1 MLKVRCIAFVL
12 AASLL
17 TSCIALVVAGAAAAT
32 GLIVYDR
39 RSAFTMES
47 DARIFHVIQKAVV
60 PNPEFHDS
68 RIVIVSFNQV
78 VLLAGQTPT
87 ASLRVVAERIAQQ
100 TPNVRH
106 VYDEITVGSPISL
119 TQQSKDTL
127 ITGEVRSHILTKKG
141 LESGSIRIVTENGV
155 VYLMGIVTAEQ
166 ANLAVD
172 VARQIN
178 GVQKVVKVFQYI
190 S

>member
-1 MLKVRCIAFVL
+1 MDKIRCVVGL
-12 AASLL
+12 LLASLL
-17 TSCIALVVAGAAAAT
+17 TGCIAVVVAGAAA

-39 RSAFTMES
+39 RGAFAMES
-47 DARIFHVIQKAVV
+47 DARIFHVIQKAII
-60 PNPEFHDS
+60 PNPDFRDS

-78 VLLAGQTPT
+78 VLLVGQTPS
-87 ASLRVVAERIAQQ
+87 ASLRVVAERIAER

-106 VYDEITVGSPISL
+106 VYDEISVGSPIL
-119 TQQSKDTL
+119 LKQQSKDTL
-127 ITGEVRSHILTKKG
+127 ITAEIRSHLVTKKG

-166 ANLAVD
+166 ANLAVE

>member
-1 MLKVRCIAFVL
+1 MFKSRCVALILVACV
-12 AASLL
+12 L
-17 TSCIALVVAGAAAAT
+17 TSCIAVVVAGAAA

-39 RSAFTMES
+39 RSAFTMER
-47 DARIFHVIQKAVV
+47 DARIFHVIQKAII
-60 PNPEFHDS
+60 PNPEFRDS

-78 VLLAGQTPT
+78 VLLVGQTPT
-87 ASLRVVAERIAQQ
+87 ASSRVVAERVAQQ

-106 VYDEITVGSPISL
+106 VYDEITVESPISFK
-119 TQQSKDTL
+119 QQSQDTL

-141 LESGSIRIVTENGV
+141 LESGSIRIVTENAV

-172 VARQIN
+172 VARQIK

>member
-1 MLKVRCIAFVL
+1 MLKIRCMAFIL
-12 AASLL
+12 AFALL
-17 TSCIALVVAGAAAAT
+17 TSCIAIVAAAGAA

-39 RSAFTMES
+39 RSVFTMES
-47 DARIFHVIQKAVV
+47 DARIFHVIQKAII
-60 PNPEFHDS
+60 PSPEFHDS

-78 VLLAGQTPT
+78 VLLAGQTPV

-106 VYDEITVGSPISL
+106 VYDEITVNSPISWS
-119 TQQSKDTL
+119 QQSKDTL

-155 VYLMGIVTAEQ
+155 VYLMGIVTVEQ
-166 ANLAVD
+166 ANSAVD
-172 VARQIN
+172 VARQIK
-178 GVQKVVKVFQYI
+178 GVQKVVKVFQTI

>member
-1 MLKVRCIAFVL
+1 MLKVRCVVSLLI
-12 AASLL
+12 ASLL
-17 TSCIALVVAGAAAAT
+17 TSCIAVVVAGAAA

-39 RSAFTMES
+39 RSAVMMER
-47 DARIFHVIQKAVV
+47 DARIFHVIQKAII
-60 PNPEFHDS
+60 PNPDFRDS

-78 VLLAGQTPT
+78 VLLVGQTST

-100 TPNVRH
+100 TPHVRH
-106 VYDEITVGSPISL
+106 VYDEMSVGYPISL
-119 TQQSKDTL
+119 KQQSKDTL
-127 ITGEVRSHILTKKG
+127 ITGEVRSHILAKKG

-172 VARQIN
+172 VARQIK